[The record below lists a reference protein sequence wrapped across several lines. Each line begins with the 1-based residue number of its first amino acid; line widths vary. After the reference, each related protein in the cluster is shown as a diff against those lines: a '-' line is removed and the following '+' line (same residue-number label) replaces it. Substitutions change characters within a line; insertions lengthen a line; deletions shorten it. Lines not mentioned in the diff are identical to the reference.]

1 MSEQVIAA
9 GTVVSG
15 GRILR
20 PGWLRIAGGRVTD
33 AGSGPP
39 PSGQVTADFAEQ
51 LVVPGFVDIHVHGG
65 GGGSFT
71 SGDPIHA
78 RRAVDFHR
86 SRGTTTS
93 LASLVTASGGE
104 LLRSVAIL
112 AELVDDG
119 LLAGIHLEGP
129 WLSER
134 RRGAHD
140 AGQLRDPDQTELR
153 ALLNTGRGTVKMITL
168 APERAGALDAIKT
181 IVDHGAVAAVGH
193 TDASYD
199 VMRAAISSGAR
210 VATHLFNAM
219 RPIHHREPGPI
230 LALLESPD
238 VVVELVHDGTHLH
251 PAIYRHVVR
260 SAGSDRIALV
270 TDAMDAAG
278 MSDGT
283 YRLGALTVEVEGGE
297 ARVAGSGTLA
307 GSTATMDQLFRNAV
321 RSGPDQGDDALLA
334 AVRQTSATPARV
346 LGLDD
351 RNLSANDQADLVVLD
366 ASLTPTAVMIGGT
379 WIS

>member
-1 MSEQVIAA
+1 VSEHVIAA

-15 GRILR
+15 AEILR
-20 PGWLRIAGGRVTD
+20 PGWLRIEGDRVT
-33 AGSGPP
+33 AVGHGQPP
-39 PSGQVTADFAEQ
+39 DGATDLGES
-51 LVVPGFVDIHVHGG
+51 LIVPGFVDIHVHGG

-71 SGDPIHA
+71 TGDA
-78 RRAVDFHR
+78 GDAKRAVDFHR
-86 SRGTTTS
+86 AHGTTTT
-93 LASLVTASGGE
+93 LASLVTAPAAE
-104 LLRSVAIL
+104 LQRSVAIL
-112 AELVDDG
+112 AELVKEG
-119 LLAGIHLEGP
+119 LVTGIHLEGP

-134 RRGAHD
+134 RHGAHD
-140 AGQLRDPDQTELR
+140 AQHLRDPDQDELR
-153 ALLNTGRGTVKMITL
+153 TLFKIGRESIKMITL
-168 APERAGALDAIKT
+168 APERMGALDAIKL

-199 VMRAAISSGAR
+199 VTRDAISSGAR

-238 VVVELVHDGTHLH
+238 VVVELVHDGTHLQ
-251 PAIYRHVVR
+251 PAIYRHVAR

-278 MSDGT
+278 MSDGM
-283 YRLGALTVEVEGGE
+283 YRLGGLTVEVAGGE
-297 ARVAGSGTLA
+297 ARVAGTGTLA

-321 RSGPDQGDDALLA
+321 RSGPDEGDDALLA
-334 AVRQTSATPARV
+334 AVRQASTTPARV

-351 RNLSANDQADLVVLD
+351 RNLSTNSQADLVVLD
-366 ASLTPTAVMIGGT
+366 AGLTPTAVMIAGT

>member
-1 MSEQVIAA
+1 VTEQVIAA

-15 GRILR
+15 GQILR

-33 AGSGPP
+33 TGSGPP
-39 PSGQVTADFAEQ
+39 SRKITADLAEQ

-71 SGDPIHA
+71 SGDPIQA
-78 RRAVDFHR
+78 RRAVAFHR

-93 LASLVTASGGE
+93 LASLVTASGRQ
-104 LLRSVAIL
+104 LLRYVAIL
-112 AELVDDG
+112 AEFVDDG

-140 AGQLRDPDQTELR
+140 VGQLRDPDQAELR

-168 APERAGALDAIKT
+168 APERTGALDAIKI

-199 VMRAAISSGAR
+199 VIRAAISSGAR

-230 LALLESPD
+230 PALLESPD
-238 VVVELVHDGTHLH
+238 VVVELLHDGTHLH

-321 RSGPDQGDDALLA
+321 RSGPYQGDHALLA
-334 AVRQTSATPARV
+334 AVRQTSTTPAQV
-346 LGLDD
+346 LGLND
-351 RNLSANDQADLVVLD
+351 RNLGANDQADLVVLD
-366 ASLTPTAVMIGGT
+366 ASLTPTAVMIAGD

>member
-9 GTVVSG
+9 GTVISG

-39 PSGQVTADFAEQ
+39 SGQVTADLAEQ

-78 RRAVDFHR
+78 RRAVAFHR

-93 LASLVTASGGE
+93 LASLVTASGEE

-140 AGQLRDPDQTELR
+140 GGQLRDPDQTELR

-168 APERAGALDAIKT
+168 APERAGALDAIK
-181 IVDHGAVAAVGH
+181 IMVDHGAVAAVGH

-230 LALLESPD
+230 LALLERPD

-321 RSGPDQGDDALLA
+321 RSGPDQRDDALLA
-334 AVRQTSATPARV
+334 AVRQTSTTPARV
-346 LGLDD
+346 LGLED

>member
-1 MSEQVIAA
+1 MSEQVIVA

-39 PSGQVTADFAEQ
+39 PAGQVTADLAEQ

-78 RRAVDFHR
+78 RRAVAFHR

-93 LASLVTASGGE
+93 LASLVTASGEE

-112 AELVDDG
+112 ADLVDDG

-140 AGQLRDPDQTELR
+140 GGQLRDPDQTELR

-168 APERAGALDAIKT
+168 APERTGALDAIKI
-181 IVDHGAVAAVGH
+181 IVDHGAVAAGGH

-334 AVRQTSATPARV
+334 AVRQTSTTPARV

-366 ASLTPTAVMIGGT
+366 ASLAPTAVMIGGA